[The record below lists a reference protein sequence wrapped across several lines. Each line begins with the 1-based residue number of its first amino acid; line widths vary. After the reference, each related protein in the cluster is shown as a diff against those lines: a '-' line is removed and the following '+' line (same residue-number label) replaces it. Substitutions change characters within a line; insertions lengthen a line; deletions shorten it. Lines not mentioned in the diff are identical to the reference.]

1 MPHTR
6 RLTPDIFEVRAKAA
20 EGIGRTLYCTQV
32 QKKIYILSAF
42 VKKSQKTPRN
52 ELFIARERM
61 KEVPEWELLMK
72 FWLRIWKSGVPP
84 GILSFRERIAGF
96 DKILK
101 ARFEAGL
108 TQEAVA
114 QRMGTSQAAVA
125 RLEGNLAKGRYPSVR
140 SMQRYAKAVG
150 KHLEIRLV

>member
-1 MPHTR
+1 MFEIIFVNEKAEKEYLALPTGIRARTSSLLGRMRQFGPNLGMPHTR

-61 KEVPEWELLMK
+61 KEVPE
-72 FWLRIWKSGVPP
+72 
-84 GILSFRERIAGF
+84 
-96 DKILK
+96 
-101 ARFEAGL
+101 
-108 TQEAVA
+108 
-114 QRMGTSQAAVA
+114 
-125 RLEGNLAKGRYPSVR
+125 
-140 SMQRYAKAVG
+140 
-150 KHLEIRLV
+150 

>member
-1 MPHTR
+1 MRTF
-6 RLTPDIFEVRAKAA
+6 DEVLA
-20 EGIGRTLYCTQV
+20 EDLKDTEFLKEYEASE
-32 QKKIYILSAF
+32 K
-42 VKKSQKTPRN
+42 
-52 ELFIARERM
+52 ELQ
-61 KEVPEWELLMK
+61 
-72 FWLRIWKSGVPP
+72 
-84 GILSFRERIAGF
+84 GF
-96 DKILK
+96 DEILK

-125 RLEGNLAKGRYPSVR
+125 RLEGNLSKGRYPSVR